1 MVHQGF
7 KRRFSPLK
15 LLTEEQIEN
24 IHRNTLRVLEE
35 TGLRIEHERALKLL
49 KSNGGKVD
57 FDSRRAKF
65 PPWLVE
71 ECLSKCPRTFRIKA
85 RNPENDVMLDENSV
99 YFGMSCGRHTV
110 DLDTLEPRPA
120 TKQEYRDL
128 IIAMDALDNPQIVGP
143 YPLFGWEGL
152 PSIMCIPEGFAARL
166 RNTSKILMTA
176 HSNNCDIFNV
186 EMSKV
191 AGAETIVGPNPS
203 PPLTYGEEA
212 IETLYRAA
220 VNDCPLRFGY
230 TGEVMGATSPATIAG
245 TVVTGSA
252 TAMAGIVLAQLIKP
266 GIRISVGGW
275 AFPQNMRSGLI
286 IFGSIEQSL
295 FHAAH
300 SQYWRSLHMPV
311 NHTTGFTSSKSIDYQ
326 CACEKATQTL
336 ISALAGANIIQV
348 SGAIFGEL
356 TLHPVQ
362 MILDDDLCN
371 MIGRFVEGIEVTDE
385 TLALELINEVG
396 PIPGM
401 YLDKEHTRRWW
412 KKEQFMPKAADR
424 LSIPE
429 WIAKGKK
436 SAIDY
441 AQERMEEILATH
453 TPAPLTP
460 SQEEDIDRILGEA
473 REYYRKKGLLVG

>member
-15 LLTEEQIEN
+15 VLTDEQVEK
-24 IHRNTLRVLEE
+24 IHRGILAVLSE

-49 KSNGGKVD
+49 RDNGARVD
-57 FDSRRAKF
+57 FDSRRVMI
-65 PPWLVE
+65 PPILVE
-71 ECLSKCPRTFRIKA
+71 ECLSRCPRTFRIKA
-85 RNPENDVMLDENSV
+85 RNPESDVILEENSV
-99 YFGMSCGRHTV
+99 YFGMSCGRHII
-110 DLDTLEPRPA
+110 DLDTEEPRPA
-120 TKQEYRDL
+120 TKQEYQDL
-128 IIAMDALDNPQIVGP
+128 MTTMDALDNPQIVGP

-152 PSIMCIPEGFAARL
+152 PNVMCIPEGFAASL

-176 HSNNCDIFNV
+176 HSNDCDIFNV
-186 EMSKV
+186 EMARI
-191 AGAETIVGPNPS
+191 AGAETVVGPNPS

-212 IETLYRAA
+212 IEALYRAA
-220 VNDCPLRFGY
+220 ANDCPLRFGY

-245 TVVTGSA
+245 TVVTGCA

-266 GIRISVGGW
+266 QIRISVGGW
-275 AFPQNMRSGLI
+275 AFPQNMRCGLI

-300 SQYWRSLHMPV
+300 SQYWRSLNMPV
-311 NHTTGFTSSKSIDYQ
+311 NHTTGFTNSKSIDFQ
-326 CACEKATQTL
+326 CAYEKASQTL
-336 ISALAGANIIQV
+336 ISALVGANIIQV

-371 MIGRFVEGIEVTDE
+371 AIGRFVEGIDVTDE
-385 TLALELINEVG
+385 TLALDLINQVG

-401 YLDKEHTRRWW
+401 YLDKEHTRKWW
-412 KKEQFMPKAADR
+412 RKEQFMPEAADR
-424 LSIPE
+424 LGIPE
-429 WIAKGKK
+429 WIAGGKK

-441 AQERMEEILATH
+441 ARKRMEEILATH
-453 TPAPLTP
+453 KPAPLTP
-460 SQEEDIDRILGEA
+460 GQEAEIERILKEA
-473 REYYRKKGLLVG
+473 SEYYREKGLLGK